1 MDFKT
6 FLTSVALDAV
16 FNGDNRTSSYGEI
29 CDMAGEPMA
38 TISETRVNFRILGVY
53 IKRNF
58 DILIHF

>member
-38 TISETRVNFRILGVY
+38 TISETRVNFRIVGVE
-53 IKRNF
+53 
-58 DILIHF
+58 